1 MTTSNTYYI
10 CVCVCIIFHTHT
22 FVCVCASPNL
32 IQLFHQK
39 KTGVKKV
46 GAQEMSLL
54 LRALAFLPEDCGLI
68 PRTHIVAHDSLKSI
82 SYDSF
87 SSSDFCGH

>member
-1 MTTSNTYYI
+1 M
-10 CVCVCIIFHTHT
+10 CVCIIFHTNMCVYYISHKYEYV
-22 FVCVCASPNL
+22 FHMCVCASSNL

-68 PRTHIVAHDSLKSI
+68 PRTHIVAHDSLQI
-82 SYDSF
+82 HF
-87 SSSDFCGH
+87 L